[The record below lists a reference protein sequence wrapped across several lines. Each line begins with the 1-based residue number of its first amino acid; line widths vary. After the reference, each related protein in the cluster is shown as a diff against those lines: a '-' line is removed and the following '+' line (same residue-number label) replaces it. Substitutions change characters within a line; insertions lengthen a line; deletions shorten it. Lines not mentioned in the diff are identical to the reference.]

1 MSGGFNMDFA
11 RYFIQYRTSSWLFAV
26 VLLLG
31 GIVSYLGLGRLEDPQ
46 FTLKQ
51 ALVITQYPGASPTQ
65 VEEEVT
71 YPLENAI
78 QQLPYVKHVTSVSTA
93 GLSQLMVEMKDTYRA
108 KELKQIW
115 DELRHKITDLQP
127 QLPPGVQSPQVKDD
141 FGDVYGILFA
151 VTGEGY
157 ADDEIRDYV
166 DFLRRELVL
175 VPGIGKVAVGGVQQE
190 QVIVE
195 ISRPRLTALGIAPQ
209 TIASLLQSQNMV
221 ANAGSIR
228 VGADRLRIYP
238 TGEFQSV
245 AELESLIISSADS
258 KELIYLGDVARVYR
272 ENAEVP
278 QQLIRYGGQN
288 ALTLGISFSSGVN
301 VVDAGEQIKQRLT
314 QLEYNR
320 PVGMTLHTIYN
331 QPDEVA
337 HSVSGF
343 IINLA
348 EAVLIV
354 IVVLLIFMGL
364 RSGVLIGLILL
375 LTVLGTF
382 IFMRYMQIELQRVS
396 LGALIIALGMLV
408 DNAIVITEGILIGMQ
423 RWLKLQ
429 EAASLIVKQTQWPLL
444 GATVIAIAAFA
455 PIGLS
460 SDATGEFAG
469 SLFWVLLV
477 SLLLSWVTA
486 ITLTPFFASMLFKD
500 LPQTGQQVQDDAS
513 LYQGAIFTFYR
524 KLLSAAMA
532 HRVVT
537 YSLTVLLLLVAVAGF
552 SKVKQVFFPP
562 SNTPIF
568 LLDLW
573 QPQGTDIRYSA
584 DAAVQLMN
592 FLLKQQG
599 VSHVTSTSGRG
610 AERFMLTYQPE
621 KSFAAYSQL
630 IVRTDSLEQLPK
642 IMQLSRDYITEQ
654 LPRLQYKLLR
664 LEVGPSTP
672 AKIEARFSGA
682 DPDVL
687 RQLAAQARSILVKD
701 GRAVSIRDNWRER
714 TKVIRPHFNEAMARR
729 VGISKQDIDE
739 VLLSSMSGR
748 TVGIYRDG
756 THLLPIVARSPL
768 AERDNLDALY
778 DLQVYSNKLQ
788 RYVPITQVVTS
799 FDLVWE
805 DAQIQR
811 RDRKRTVTVMADHD
825 NLSDDTASALLNR
838 VKADIEA
845 IELPTGYFLEWGGE
859 YEAQQKAQTALF
871 SSLPLGYLFMFI
883 ITVLLFN
890 SLRSALVIW
899 ACVPLAIIGVTFG
912 LLLLGAPFGF
922 IALLG
927 FLSLSGMLV
936 KNCIVLLEQINI
948 ELAQGKAAFNAVFD
962 SAVSR
967 VRPVSMA
974 AITTILGMIPLL
986 GDVFFASLAVVI
998 MFGLGFATILTLV
1011 FMPVLYCSVF
1021 NIKTITI
1028 KDNA

>member
-1 MSGGFNMDFA
+1 MDLA
-11 RYFIQYRTSSWLFAV
+11 RYFIRYRTSSWLFAAI
-26 VLLLG
+26 LLFG
-31 GIVSYLGLGRLEDPQ
+31 GIVSYTGLGRLEDPQ

-51 ALVITQYPGASPTQ
+51 ALIITQYPGASPTQ
-65 VEEEVT
+65 VEEEVSFI
-71 YPLENAI
+71 LESAI
-78 QQLPYVKHVTSVSTA
+78 QQLPYVYHVSSVSTA

-115 DELRHKITDLQP
+115 DELRHKVNDLQA
-127 QLPPGVQSPQVKDD
+127 QLPPGVKTPQVKDD

-151 VTGEGY
+151 LTGEGY
-157 ADDEIRDYV
+157 SDDELRDYV

-175 VPGIGKVAVGGVQQE
+175 VPSVGKVAVGGTQQE

-209 TIASLLQSQNMV
+209 TLSALLQSQNMV

-228 VGADRLRIYP
+228 VGPDRLRIYP
-238 TGEFQSV
+238 TGEFQAVS
-245 AELESLIISSADS
+245 ELENLIISSPDS

-278 QQLIRYGGQN
+278 NQLIRFNGQN
-288 ALTLGISFSSGVN
+288 ALTLGVSFAGGVN
-301 VVDAGEQIKQRLT
+301 VVDAGAQVQQRLAE
-314 QLEYNR
+314 LEYNK
-320 PVGMTLHTIYN
+320 PVGMLLNTIYN

-337 HSVSGF
+337 SSVSGF

-348 EAVLIV
+348 AAVAIV
-354 IVVLLIFMGL
+354 IVVLLLFMGL
-364 RSGVLIGLILL
+364 RSGILIGLILL

-382 IFMRYMQIELQRVS
+382 IFMRQMNIELQRVS

-423 RWLKLQ
+423 RRLKLAD
-429 EAASLIVKQTQWPLL
+429 AASLIVKQTQWPLL

-500 LPQTGQQVQDDAS
+500 KALPSDSAPEP
-513 LYQGAIFTFYR
+513 LYQGVIFNVYR
-524 KLLSAAMA
+524 KVLLLALRYRA
-532 HRVVT
+532 VT
-537 YSLTVLLLLVAVAGF
+537 YVLTLSLLLVAVIGF
-552 SKVKQVFFPP
+552 GKVKQVFFPP

-568 LLDLW
+568 LVDLW
-573 QPQGTDIRYSA
+573 QPEGTDIRHASE
-584 DAAVQLMN
+584 DALTLMN
-592 FLLKQQG
+592 YLSSLDG

-621 KSFAAYSQL
+621 KNFAAYSQL
-630 IVRTDSLEQLPK
+630 IVRAGQREQLPLL
-642 IMQLSRDYITEQ
+642 MQQTRDYITEQ
-654 LPRLQYKLLR
+654 LPRLQHKLLR

-687 RQLAAQARSILVKD
+687 RSLAEQAKAILLAD
-701 GRAVSIRDNWRER
+701 GQAVSVRDNWRER
-714 TKVIRPHFNEAMARR
+714 AKVIRPHFNEAMARR
-729 VGISKQDIDE
+729 VGVSKQDIDE
-739 VLLSSMSGR
+739 VLLTSMSGR

-756 THLLPIVARSPL
+756 THLLPIIARSPL
-768 AERDNLDALY
+768 AERDNVDALY

-788 RYVPITQVVTS
+788 RYVPITQVVTG

-811 RDRKRTVTVMADHD
+811 RDRKRTITVMADHD
-825 NLSDDTASALLNR
+825 TLSDDTASALQAR
-838 VKADIEA
+838 VQAKIAA
-845 IELPTGYFLEWGGE
+845 IALPTGYFLSWGGE
-859 YEAQQKAQTALF
+859 YDAQQKAQSALF
-871 SSLPLGYLFMFI
+871 SSLPLGYLFMFVV
-883 ITVLLFN
+883 TVLLFN

-899 ACVPLAIIGVTFG
+899 ACVPLAIIGVSFG

-936 KNCIVLLEQINI
+936 KNCIVLLEQIKL
-948 ELAQGKAAFNAVFD
+948 ELAEGKAAFAAVFD

-967 VRPVSMA
+967 VRPVAMA

-998 MFGLGFATILTLV
+998 MFGLGFATLLTLL
-1011 FMPVLYCSVF
+1011 FLPVLYCTVF
-1021 NIKTITI
+1021 KIKTVEGL
-1028 KDNA
+1028 

>member
-1 MSGGFNMDFA
+1 MDIA
-11 RYFIQYRTSSWLFAV
+11 RYFIKYRTSSWLFAAI
-26 VLLLG
+26 LLFG
-31 GIVSYLGLGRLEDPQ
+31 GIVSYMGLGRLEDPQ

-51 ALVITQYPGASPTQ
+51 ALIITQYPGASPTQ

-78 QQLPYVKHVTSVSTA
+78 QQLPYVNHVTSVSTA

-115 DELRHKITDLQP
+115 DELRHKVNDLQP
-127 QLPPGVQSPQVKDD
+127 QLPPGVQVPQVKDD
-141 FGDVYGILFA
+141 FGDVYGILYA
-151 VTGEGY
+151 VTGAGY
-157 ADDEIRDYV
+157 SDDELRDYV

-175 VPGIGKVAVGGVQQE
+175 VPSVGKVAVSGVQQE

-209 TIASLLQSQNMV
+209 TLSALLQSQNMV
-221 ANAGSIR
+221 ANAGSIK
-228 VGADRLRIYP
+228 VGPDRLRIYP
-238 TGEFQSV
+238 TGEFESV
-245 AELESLIISSADS
+245 KELENLIISSPDS

-278 QQLIRYGGQN
+278 AQLIRFAGQN
-288 ALTLGISFSSGVN
+288 ALTLGVSFSSGVN
-301 VVDAGEQIKQRLT
+301 VVDAGAQIKQRLAE
-314 QLEYNR
+314 LEYNR
-320 PVGMTLHTIYN
+320 PIGIELHTIYN

-337 HSVSGF
+337 NSVTGF
-343 IINLA
+343 IVNLA
-348 EAVLIV
+348 AAVAIV
-354 IVVLLIFMGL
+354 ILVLLVFMGL

-375 LTVLGTF
+375 LTVLGSF
-382 IFMRYMQIELQRVS
+382 IFMQQMNIELQRVS

-423 RWLKLQ
+423 RRLKLAD
-429 EAASLIVKQTQWPLL
+429 AASLIVRQTQWPLL

-486 ITLTPFFASMLFKD
+486 ITLTPFFASLLFKD
-500 LPQTGQQVQDDAS
+500 APAEQGEPAQ
-513 LYQGAIFTFYR
+513 LYQGIIFTLYR
-524 KLLSAAMA
+524 KLLWLALRQRAL
-532 HRVVT
+532 T
-537 YSLTVLLLLVAVAGF
+537 YTLTLVLLVLAVVGF
-552 SKVKQVFFPP
+552 GKVKQVFFPP

-568 LLDLW
+568 LVDLW
-573 QPQGTDIRYSA
+573 QPAGTDIRHA
-584 DAAVQLMN
+584 AEDALALMRY
-592 FLLKQQG
+592 LQTLDG

-621 KSFAAYSQL
+621 KNFAAYSQL
-630 IVRTDSLEQLPK
+630 IVRAEQLEQLPAL
-642 IMQLSRDYITEQ
+642 MQQTRHYITEQ

-687 RQLAAQARSILVKD
+687 RALAEQAKDILLAD
-701 GRAVSIRDNWRER
+701 GRAVSVRDNWRER
-714 TKVIRPHFNEAMARR
+714 TKVIRPRFNEAMARR
-729 VGISKQDIDE
+729 AGISKQDIDE

-756 THLLPIVARSPL
+756 THLLPIIARSPL

-788 RYVPITQVVTS
+788 RYVPITQVVTG

-811 RDRKRTVTVMADHD
+811 RDRKRTITVMAEHD
-825 NLSDDTASALLNR
+825 NLSDDTASALLSR
-838 VKADIEA
+838 VKVDIEA
-845 IELPTGYFLEWGGE
+845 IALPTGYFLSWGGE

-871 SSLPLGYLFMFI
+871 SSLPLGYLMMFI

-899 ACVPLAIIGVTFG
+899 ACVPLAIIGVSFG

-927 FLSLSGMLV
+927 FLSLSGMLI
-936 KNCIVLLEQINI
+936 KNCIVLVEQIKL
-948 ELAQGKAAFNAVFD
+948 ELSEGKAAFSAVFD

-974 AITTILGMIPLL
+974 AITTILGMLPLL

-998 MFGLGFATILTLV
+998 MFGLGFATVLTLV
-1011 FMPVLYCSVF
+1011 FLPVLYCSMF
-1021 NIKTITI
+1021 NIKTPQETS
-1028 KDNA
+1028 

>member
-1 MSGGFNMDFA
+1 MDFA
-11 RYFIQYRTSSWLFAV
+11 RYFIQYRTSSWLFAAI
-26 VLLLG
+26 LLLG
-31 GIVSYLGLGRLEDPQ
+31 GVVSYLGLGRLEDPQ

-71 YPLENAI
+71 YPLENVI

-93 GLSQLMVEMKDTYRA
+93 GLSQLMVEMHDTYRA

-127 QLPPGVQSPQVKDD
+127 QLPPGVKTPQVKDD
-141 FGDVYGILFA
+141 FGDVYGILYA
-151 VTGEGY
+151 VIGDGFS
-157 ADDEIRDYV
+157 DDELRDYV

-175 VPGIGKVAVGGVQQE
+175 VPSVGKVAVGGVQQE

-209 TIASLLQSQNMV
+209 TLAALLQSQNMV
-221 ANAGSIR
+221 ANAGSIK
-228 VGADRLRIYP
+228 VGPDRLRIYP

-245 AELESLIISSADS
+245 SELESLIISSPDS

-272 ENAEVP
+272 ENAETP
-278 QQLIRYGGQN
+278 AQLLRFGGEN
-288 ALTLGISFSSGVN
+288 ALTLGVSFSRGVN
-301 VVDAGEQIKQRLT
+301 VVEAGEQIRQRLT
-314 QLEYNR
+314 ELEYNR
-320 PVGMTLHTIYN
+320 PLGIELHTIYN

-337 HSVSGF
+337 QSVSGF

-364 RSGVLIGLILL
+364 RSGILIGLILL

-382 IFMRYMQIELQRVS
+382 IFMRAMQIELQRVS

-423 RWLKLQ
+423 RRLKLTD
-429 EAASLIVKQTQWPLL
+429 AASLIVKQTQWPLL

-500 LPQTGQQVQDDAS
+500 SKQINSAS
-513 LYQGAIFTFYR
+513 EQNDTALYQGVIFTLYR
-524 KLLSAAMA
+524 KLLTAALRYRA
-532 HRVVT
+532 LT
-537 YSLTVLLLLVAVAGF
+537 YGLTVVLLVSAVLGF

-568 LLDLW
+568 LVDLW
-573 QPQGTDIRYSA
+573 QPEGTDIRQSA
-584 DAAVQLMN
+584 EDAVQLMN
-592 FLLKQQG
+592 YLLAQPG

-621 KSFAAYSQL
+621 KNFSAYSQL
-630 IVRTDSLEQLPK
+630 IVRADSLAQLPG
-642 IMQLSRDYITEQ
+642 IMQQTRDYISGQ

-687 RQLAAQARSILVKD
+687 RNLAAQAKAILQAD

-729 VGISKQDIDE
+729 AGISKQDIDD
-739 VLLSSMSGR
+739 VLLTAMAGR

-788 RYVPITQVVTS
+788 RYVPITQVVTG

-825 NLSDDTASALLNR
+825 NLTDDTAAALLAR

-845 IELPTGYFLEWGGE
+845 ISLPTGCFLNWGGE
-859 YEAQQKAQTALF
+859 FEAQQKAQSALF

-899 ACVPLAIIGVTFG
+899 ACVPLAIIGVSFG

-936 KNCIVLLEQINI
+936 KNCIVLVEQINL
-948 ELAQGKAAFNAVFD
+948 ELSEGKAAFNAVFD

-998 MFGLGFATILTLV
+998 MFGLGFATVLTLV

-1021 NIKTITI
+1021 NIKTITT
-1028 KDNA
+1028 KD

>member
-1 MSGGFNMDFA
+1 MDLA
-11 RYFIQYRTSSWLFAV
+11 RYFIQYRTSSWLFATI
-26 VLLLG
+26 LLLG
-31 GIVSYLGLGRLEDPQ
+31 GVVSYLGLGRLEDPQ

-51 ALVITQYPGASPTQ
+51 ALVVTQYPGASPTQ
-65 VEEEVT
+65 VEEELT

-115 DELRHKITDLQP
+115 DELRNKISDLTP
-127 QLPPGVQSPQVKDD
+127 QLPPGVQEPQIKDD
-141 FGDVYGILFA
+141 FGDVYGILYA
-151 VTGEGY
+151 VTGDGY
-157 ADDEIRDYV
+157 SDDELRDYV

-175 VPGIGKVAVGGVQQE
+175 VPSVGKVAVGGVQQE

-209 TIASLLQSQNMV
+209 TLAALLQSQNMV
-221 ANAGSIR
+221 ANAGSIK
-228 VGADRLRIYP
+228 VGPDRLRIYP

-245 AELESLIISSADS
+245 SELESLIISSPDS
-258 KELIYLGDVARVYR
+258 KELIYLGDVASVYR
-272 ENAEVP
+272 ENAERP
-278 QQLIRYGGQN
+278 AQLLRYAGQN
-288 ALTLGISFSSGVN
+288 ALTLGVSFSSGVN
-301 VVDAGEQIKQRLT
+301 VVEAGEEIRQRLT
-314 QLEYNR
+314 ELEYNR
-320 PVGMTLHTIYN
+320 PVGIELHTIYN

-337 HSVSGF
+337 KSVSGF

-348 EAVLIV
+348 EAVAIV

-364 RSGVLIGLILL
+364 RSGILIGLILL
-375 LTVLGTF
+375 LTVLGSF

-396 LGALIIALGMLV
+396 LGALVIALGMLV

-423 RWLKLQ
+423 RRLKLVD
-429 EAASLIVKQTQWPLL
+429 AASLIVKQTQWPLL
-444 GATVIAIAAFA
+444 GATIIAIAAFA

-500 LPQTGQQVQDDAS
+500 NVQSTSDAQNEDN
-513 LYQGAIFTFYR
+513 LYRGVIFNVYR
-524 KLLSAAMA
+524 KLLATALRYRA
-532 HRVVT
+532 LT
-537 YSLTVLLLLVAVAGF
+537 YGFTLLLLVVAVVGF
-552 SKVKQVFFPP
+552 GKVKQVFFPP

-568 LLDLW
+568 LVDLW
-573 QPQGTDIRYSA
+573 QPEGTDIRHSA
-584 DAAVQLMN
+584 DEAVQLMN
-592 FLLKQQG
+592 YLLSLDG

-621 KSFAAYSQL
+621 KNFAAYSQL
-630 IVRTDSLEQLPK
+630 IVRADALSKLPEL
-642 IMQLSRDYITEQ
+642 MQLTRSYITQQ
-654 LPRLQYKLLR
+654 LPRVQYKLLR

-687 RQLAAQARSILVKD
+687 RRLAAEAKAVLIQD

-714 TKVIRPHFNEAMARR
+714 TKVIRPVFNEAMARR
-729 VGISKQDIDE
+729 VGISRQDIDD

-748 TVGIYRDG
+748 KVGVYRDG

-788 RYVPITQVVTS
+788 RYVPITQVVTG
-799 FDLVWE
+799 FELVWE

-811 RDRKRTVTVMADHD
+811 RDRKRTITVMADHD
-825 NLSDDTASALLNR
+825 NLSDDTASALLAR
-838 VKADIEA
+838 VKTQIEA
-845 IELPTGYFLEWGGE
+845 IPLPTGYFLNWGGE
-859 YEAQQKAQTALF
+859 YEAQQKAQKALF

-883 ITVLLFN
+883 VTVLLFN

-899 ACVPLAIIGVTFG
+899 ACVPLAIIGVSFG

-948 ELAQGKAAFNAVFD
+948 ELSQGKAAYNAVFD

-998 MFGLGFATILTLV
+998 MFGLGFATLLTLV

-1021 NIKTITI
+1021 NIKTVTT
-1028 KDNA
+1028 KD

>member
-1 MSGGFNMDFA
+1 MDLA
-11 RYFIQYRTSSWLFAV
+11 RYFIQYRTSSWLFAAI
-26 VLLLG
+26 LLFG

-51 ALVITQYPGASPTQ
+51 ALIITQYPGASPLQ

-78 QQLPYVKHVTSVSTA
+78 QQLPYVNHVTSVSTA

-115 DELRHKITDLQP
+115 DELRHKVNDLQP
-127 QLPPGVQSPQVKDD
+127 QLPPGVQVPQVKDD
-141 FGDVYGILFA
+141 FGDVYGILYA
-151 VTGEGY
+151 ITGDGY
-157 ADDEIRDYV
+157 GDDELRDYV

-175 VPGIGKVAVGGVQQE
+175 VPSVGKVAVGGVQQE

-209 TIASLLQSQNMV
+209 TLSALLQSQNMV
-221 ANAGSIR
+221 ANAGSIK
-228 VGADRLRIYP
+228 VGPDRLRIYP

-245 AELESLIISSADS
+245 AELESLIISSPDS
-258 KELIYLGDVARVYR
+258 RELIYLGDVARVYR

-278 QQLIRYGGQN
+278 SQLIRFGGQN
-288 ALTLGISFSSGVN
+288 ALTLGVSFSGGVN
-301 VVDAGEQIKQRLT
+301 VVEAGEQIQQRLT
-314 QLEYNR
+314 QLEYNK
-320 PVGMTLHTIYN
+320 PVGIELHTIYN

-337 HSVSGF
+337 GSVSSF

-348 EAVLIV
+348 EAVAIV
-354 IVVLLIFMGL
+354 IVVLLVFMGL
-364 RSGVLIGLILL
+364 RSGILIGLILL

-382 IFMRYMQIELQRVS
+382 IFMRQMDIELQRVS
-396 LGALIIALGMLV
+396 LGALVIALGMLV

-423 RWLKLQ
+423 RRLKLAD
-429 EAASLIVKQTQWPLL
+429 AASLIVKQTQWPLL

-500 LPQTGQQVQDDAS
+500 KLQQNS
-513 LYQGAIFTFYR
+513 EPEELYQGFIFTLYR
-524 KLLSAAMA
+524 KLLHIALRYRLA
-532 HRVVT
+532 T
-537 YSLTVLLLLVAVAGF
+537 YALTLSLLVVAVIGF
-552 SKVKQVFFPP
+552 GKVKQVFFPP

-568 LLDLW
+568 LVDLW
-573 QPQGTDIRYSA
+573 QPEGTDIRHSA
-584 DAAVQLMN
+584 QDAVALMKYVSS
-592 FLLKQQG
+592 LEG

-610 AERFMLTYQPE
+610 ADRFMLTYQPE

-630 IVRTDSLEQLPK
+630 IVRAEDREQLPAL
-642 IMQLSRDYITEQ
+642 MQQTRNYITEQ

-687 RQLAAQARSILVKD
+687 RQLAAQAQSILLAD
-701 GRAVSIRDNWRER
+701 GRAVSVRDNWRER
-714 TKVIRPHFNEAMARR
+714 TKVIRPRFNEAMARR
-729 VGISKQDIDE
+729 AGISKQDIDD

-788 RYVPITQVVTS
+788 RYVPITQVVTG
-799 FDLVWE
+799 FELVWE
-805 DAQIQR
+805 EAKIQR

-825 NLSDDTASALLNR
+825 NLSDDTASALLAR

-845 IELPTGYFLEWGGE
+845 IDLPTGYFLSWGGE

-871 SSLPLGYLFMFI
+871 SSLPLGYLMMFI

-899 ACVPLAIIGVTFG
+899 ACVPLAIIGVSFG

-927 FLSLSGMLV
+927 FLSLSGMLI
-936 KNCIVLLEQINI
+936 KNCIVLLEQIKL
-948 ELAQGKAAFNAVFD
+948 ELEEGKAAFNAVFD

-974 AITTILGMIPLL
+974 AITTILGMLPLL
-986 GDVFFASLAVVI
+986 GDDFFASLAVVI
-998 MFGLGFATILTLV
+998 MFGLGFATILTLL
-1011 FMPVLYCSVF
+1011 FLPVLYCSVF
-1021 NIKTITI
+1021 KIKTIQE
-1028 KDNA
+1028 

>member
-1 MSGGFNMDFA
+1 MDVA
-11 RYFIQYRTSSWLFAV
+11 RYFIQYRTSSWLFAT

-71 YPLENAI
+71 YPLENVI

-93 GLSQLMVEMKDTYRA
+93 GLSQLMVEMHDTYRA

-127 QLPPGVQSPQVKDD
+127 QLPPGVQAPQVKDD
-141 FGDVYGILFA
+141 FGDVYGILYA
-151 VTGEGY
+151 VTGDGY
-157 ADDEIRDYV
+157 GDDELRDYV

-175 VPGIGKVAVGGVQQE
+175 VPSVGKVAVGGVQQE

-209 TIASLLQSQNMV
+209 TLAALLQSQNMV
-221 ANAGSIR
+221 ANAGSIK
-228 VGADRLRIYP
+228 VGPDRLRIYP

-245 AELESLIISSADS
+245 SELESLIISSPDS

-272 ENAEVP
+272 ANAETP
-278 QQLIRYGGQN
+278 AQLLRFGGQN
-288 ALTLGISFSSGVN
+288 ALTLGVSFSRGVN
-301 VVDAGEQIKQRLT
+301 VVEAGEQIRQRLAE
-314 QLEYNR
+314 LEYNR
-320 PVGMTLHTIYN
+320 PVGIELHTIYN

-337 HSVSGF
+337 NSVSGF

-348 EAVLIV
+348 EAVVIV

-364 RSGVLIGLILL
+364 RSGILIGLILL
-375 LTVLGTF
+375 LTVLGSF

-423 RWLKLQ
+423 RRLKLAD
-429 EAASLIVKQTQWPLL
+429 AASLIVKQTQWPLL
-444 GATVIAIAAFA
+444 GATIIAIAAFA

-486 ITLTPFFASMLFKD
+486 ITLTPFFASLLFKD
-500 LPQTGQQVQDDAS
+500 SAPTANTAQQNEVE
-513 LYQGAIFTFYR
+513 LYQGVIFTLYR
-524 KLLSAAMA
+524 KLLSAALRYRLA
-532 HRVVT
+532 T
-537 YSLTVLLLLVAVAGF
+537 YSITLLLLVCAVIGF
-552 SKVKQVFFPP
+552 AKVKQVFFPP

-568 LLDLW
+568 LVDLW
-573 QPQGTDIRYSA
+573 QPEGTDIRQSA
-584 DAAVQLMN
+584 EDAVQLMKY
-592 FLLKQQG
+592 LLAQDG

-621 KSFAAYSQL
+621 KNFSAYSQL
-630 IVRTDSLEQLPK
+630 IVRADSLEQLPG
-642 IMQLSRDYITEQ
+642 IMQLTRSYISEQ

-687 RQLAAQARSILVKD
+687 RNLAAQAKAILQAD
-701 GRAVSIRDNWRER
+701 GQAVSIRDNWRER

-729 VGISKQDIDE
+729 VGISKQDIDD
-739 VLLSSMSGR
+739 VLLTAMSGR

-778 DLQVYSNKLQ
+778 DLQVYSNKLR
-788 RYVPITQVVTS
+788 RYVPITQVVTG

-825 NLSDDTASALLNR
+825 NLSDDTAAALLAR

-845 IELPTGYFLEWGGE
+845 IDLPTGYFLDWGGE
-859 YEAQQKAQTALF
+859 FEAQQKAQHALF

-890 SLRSALVIW
+890 SLRGALVIW
-899 ACVPLAIIGVTFG
+899 ACVPLAIIGVSFG

-936 KNCIVLLEQINI
+936 KNCIVLLEQINL
-948 ELAQGKAAFNAVFD
+948 ERSEGKAAFNAVFG

-998 MFGLGFATILTLV
+998 MFGLGFATLLTLV

-1021 NIKTITI
+1021 NIKTIIT
-1028 KDNA
+1028 KD

>member
-1 MSGGFNMDFA
+1 MDIA
-11 RYFIQYRTSSWLFAV
+11 RYFIKYRTSSWLFAAI
-26 VLLLG
+26 LLCG
-31 GIVSYLGLGRLEDPQ
+31 GIVSYMGLGRLEDPQ

-51 ALVITQYPGASPTQ
+51 ALIITQYPGASPTQ

-78 QQLPYVKHVTSVSTA
+78 QQLPYVNHVTSVSTA

-115 DELRHKITDLQP
+115 DELRHKVNDLQP
-127 QLPPGVQSPQVKDD
+127 QLPPGVQVPQVKDD
-141 FGDVYGILFA
+141 FGDVYGILYA
-151 VTGEGY
+151 VTGDGY
-157 ADDEIRDYV
+157 SDDELRDYV

-175 VPGIGKVAVGGVQQE
+175 VPSVGKVAVSGVQQE

-209 TIASLLQSQNMV
+209 TLSALLQSQNMV
-221 ANAGSIR
+221 ANAGSIK
-228 VGADRLRIYP
+228 VGPDRLRIYP
-238 TGEFQSV
+238 TGEFESV
-245 AELESLIISSADS
+245 KELENLIISSPDS

-278 QQLIRYGGQN
+278 AQLIRFGGQN
-288 ALTLGISFSSGVN
+288 ALTLGVSFSSGVN
-301 VVDAGEQIKQRLT
+301 VVDAGAQIKQRLAE
-314 QLEYNR
+314 LEYNR
-320 PVGMTLHTIYN
+320 PVGITLHTIYN

-337 HSVSGF
+337 NSVTGF
-343 IINLA
+343 IVNLA
-348 EAVLIV
+348 AAVAIV
-354 IVVLLIFMGL
+354 ILVLLVFMGL
-364 RSGVLIGLILL
+364 RSGILIGLILL

-382 IFMRYMQIELQRVS
+382 IFMLQMDIELQRVS

-423 RWLKLQ
+423 RRLKLAD
-429 EAASLIVKQTQWPLL
+429 AASLIVKQTQWPLL

-486 ITLTPFFASMLFKD
+486 ITLTPFFASLLFKEA
-500 LPQTGQQVQDDAS
+500 PKEQGEPAQ
-513 LYQGAIFTFYR
+513 LYQGIIFTLYR
-524 KLLSAAMA
+524 KLLWLALRQRAL
-532 HRVVT
+532 T
-537 YSLTVLLLLVAVAGF
+537 YTLTLVLLVLAVVGF
-552 SKVKQVFFPP
+552 GKVKQVFFPP

-568 LLDLW
+568 LVDLW
-573 QPQGTDIRYSA
+573 QPAGTDIRHSA
-584 DAAVQLMN
+584 EGALALMRY
-592 FLLKQQG
+592 LQTLEG

-621 KSFAAYSQL
+621 KNFAAYSQL
-630 IVRTDSLEQLPK
+630 IVRAEQLEQLPEL
-642 IMQLSRDYITEQ
+642 MQQTRRYIAEQ

-687 RQLAAQARSILVKD
+687 RALAEQAKAILLAD
-701 GRAVSIRDNWRER
+701 GRAVSVRDNWRER
-714 TKVIRPHFNEAMARR
+714 TKVIRPRFNEAMARR
-729 VGISKQDIDE
+729 AGISKQDIDE

-756 THLLPIVARSPL
+756 THLLPIIARSPL

-788 RYVPITQVVTS
+788 RYVPITQVVTG

-811 RDRKRTVTVMADHD
+811 RDRKRTITVMAEHD
-825 NLSDDTASALLNR
+825 SLTDDTASALLAR
-838 VKADIEA
+838 VKAYIEA
-845 IELPTGYFLEWGGE
+845 ITLPTGYFLTWGGE

-871 SSLPLGYLFMFI
+871 SSLPLGYLMMFI

-899 ACVPLAIIGVTFG
+899 ACVPLAIIGVSFG

-927 FLSLSGMLV
+927 FLSLSGMLI
-936 KNCIVLLEQINI
+936 KNCIVLVEQIKL
-948 ELAQGKAAFNAVFD
+948 ELSEGKAAFNAVFD

-974 AITTILGMIPLL
+974 AITTILGMLPLL

-998 MFGLGFATILTLV
+998 MFGLGFATVLTLV
-1011 FMPVLYCSVF
+1011 FLPVLYCSMF
-1021 NIKTITI
+1021 NIKTPQETP
-1028 KDNA
+1028 